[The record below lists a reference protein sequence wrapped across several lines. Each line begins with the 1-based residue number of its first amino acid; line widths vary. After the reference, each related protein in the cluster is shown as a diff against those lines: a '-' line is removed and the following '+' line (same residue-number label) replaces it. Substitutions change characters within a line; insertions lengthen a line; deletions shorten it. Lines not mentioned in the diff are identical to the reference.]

1 MKNLQ
6 KFLPHLMAVLG
17 FVLVAVF
24 YFYPVLKGQK
34 IYQSDIVQY
43 TGMAKEQ
50 NDFRAEEKQ
59 EPFWTNS
66 AFGGMPT
73 YQLGAKYPN
82 DFIGSL
88 DDVLRFL
95 PRPADYLFLYFLGF
109 YILLM
114 VLKIDPLKAFFG
126 ALAFGFSTYLI
137 IILGVGHNAKAH
149 AIAYMPMVLAGVLLV
164 FRKKY
169 VVGGLLTMIT
179 AALEINAN
187 HFQMTYYLLLLLLI
201 VSIYYL
207 IHFIKEKDF
216 KGLAKVFGVFII
228 VGILAVGTNATALLA
243 TSEYAKFSTRGES
256 ELTFEPDGSKKVS
269 TNAMSYD
276 YITEYSYGIAESLNL
291 IAPRLFGGSNGEDLG
306 QDSEM
311 YQFIINKGASPE
323 QAAEAVSEMPAYWG
337 EQPIVA
343 APAYVGIIVFFLAIL
358 SLFVEKQKIKYVLF
372 TGVLVSLMLSWG
384 KNFSLLTDFFINNI
398 PLYNKFRAVSSIQVI
413 LELCLPALAVLGLY
427 GYFKADDS
435 KKWNSLWKSS
445 ALVGGILVSLFLF
458 KGSFDFTVGSDG
470 YFSEAY
476 GADFVRVLK
485 EDRAS
490 LFVNDILRA
499 LGYLS
504 VVFGVMYLGIK
515 NILSHKTTL
524 ILVGLVMVLDLFFTD
539 KNYVNKDNFKSKREV
554 DMPFQMTEADRN
566 ILEDTTHFR
575 VFEAAG
581 NMSSARSS
589 YFHKSLGGY
598 SAVKPRRMQQLFD
611 YQIAKNNLQVY
622 NMLNTKYIIQT
633 NEQGEDVALLNP
645 DANGNAWFIK
655 KLKVVKTAD
664 EEMKALDSLRT
675 KDEAVILSSET
686 EKYQRGFV
694 TNPYAKIQNFD
705 FQRDSIAKIDL
716 IEYKPNHLKYK
727 SNNSNKGLAV
737 FSEMYYEHGWNATID
752 GKETPIYRVN
762 YALRGLEVPAGKH
775 TIEFKF
781 EPQVVKTGSTIV
793 LFSSIG
799 MLLLL
804 IGGIYFETK
813 QEERAKKKE

>member
-445 ALVGGILVSLFLF
+445 AVVGGILVSLFLF

-762 YALRGLEVPAGKH
+762 YALRGLDVPAGKH